1 MNEANRNKLKRAP
14 TSVFLCTDE
23 KLYKEC
29 RRYKQMALVHP
40 LTPTQQAELDKRDLK
55 LFAKTVDRLYQCILQ
70 KDAEQAAYKQKVK
83 AFAEKALAQ
92 RDEDAKA
99 LVQRDEQHAKTLAQ
113 RDEEAQASYN
123 QALLGYREKI
133 QDLEH
138 EKQTLRAELQEVN
151 KAHTKELQQLRTIME
166 FQQSQLDT
174 LQKAQ
179 SHLSPFVQMMQ
190 TMAVAMGPMMAD
202 MGVAKAVPPLATAP
216 TMPPVSPVVPVASP
230 QQHTAPAMPATPA
243 MPTIPPVAVAS
254 APPAAPKAP
263 PPMPPSAPAAP
274 PPSCASSTTS
284 STTRERDPACDE
296 PPTKKR
302 RRRRFEWV
310 DLVAEMLFPADTVQ
324 QQQLASQM
332 RLLVCTVP
340 DGTKVTAEA
349 QATAFATL
357 VCGGP
362 ARPQYD
368 AMVHT
373 WRTLLT
379 STEAPKAQAV
389 SFAQRVYHVCDDEGV
404 GQGVTKG
411 TKQARSRIQGWL
423 MSTSHDTAFV
433 RAMMCL
439 MQC

>member
-1 MNEANRNKLKRAP
+1 MSEANRDKLKRAP

-70 KDAEQAAYKQKVK
+70 KDAEQAAYKQKMKV
-83 AFAEKALAQ
+83 FAEKALAQ
-92 RDEDAKA
+92 RDEQHAKA
-99 LVQRDEQHAKTLAQ
+99 LAQRDEQHAKALAQ

-138 EKQTLRAELQEVN
+138 EKQTLRAELQEVK
-151 KAHTKELQQLRTIME
+151 KAHTKELQQLRTIMAS
-166 FQQSQLDT
+166 QQSQLDT

-179 SHLSPFVQMMQ
+179 SHLPQFVQMMQ
-190 TMAVAMGPMMAD
+190 SMVVAMGPMVAD
-202 MGVAKAVPPLATAP
+202 MGVAKGVPLATAP
-216 TMPPVSPVVPVASP
+216 AMPSVSPVVPVASP
-230 QQHTAPAMPATPA
+230 QQNTAATDPA
-243 MPTIPPVAVAS
+243 MPTIPPVPVAS
-254 APPAAPKAP
+254 APAPPAAPKAP
-263 PPMPPSAPAAP
+263 PPMPPAAPAAP
-274 PPSCASSTTS
+274 PSCATTT
-284 STTRERDPACDE
+284 STTRERNAACDE

-302 RRRRFEWV
+302 RRRRAFEWV

-324 QQQLASQM
+324 QQQLASQL

-340 DGTKVTAEA
+340 DGTKAMAEA
-349 QATAFATL
+349 RATAFATL
-357 VCGGP
+357 MCGGP
-362 ARPQYD
+362 ARAQYD

-379 STEAPKAQAV
+379 STEAPKAQAG

-404 GQGVTKG
+404 GQGVIKG
-411 TKQARSRIQGWL
+411 TKQARHRILGWL
-423 MSTSHDTAFV
+423 MTTRHDTAFV

>member
-1 MNEANRNKLKRAP
+1 MNEANRDKLKRAP

-29 RRYKQMALVHP
+29 HSYKQMALVHP
-40 LTPTQQAELDKRDLK
+40 LTPTQKAELVKLEMK

-83 AFAEKALAQ
+83 VFAEKALAQ

-99 LVQRDEQHAKTLAQ
+99 LTQRDEQHAKALVQ
-113 RDEEAQASYN
+113 RDEEAQASYS

-138 EKQTLRAELQEVN
+138 EKQTLRAELQEVK

-166 FQQSQLDT
+166 SQQSQLDT

-179 SHLSPFVQMMQ
+179 SHLPQFLQALQ

-202 MGVAKAVPPLATAP
+202 MGVAKAVSPLATAP
-216 TMPPVSPVVPVASP
+216 TMPPVSPVVPLASP
-230 QQHTAPAMPATPA
+230 QQHTAPAMSA
-243 MPTIPPVAVAS
+243 MPTIPLVSVVSAP

-274 PPSCASSTTS
+274 PSCATTS
-284 STTRERDPACDE
+284 TTTRERDAAFDE

-302 RRRRFEWV
+302 RRRRLEWV
-310 DLVAEMLFPADTVQ
+310 DLVAEMLCPTDTTQ
-324 QQQLASQM
+324 RQQLASQL

-340 DGTKVTAEA
+340 DGTKAAAEA
-349 QATAFATL
+349 RATAFATL

-373 WRTLLT
+373 WRTLLS
-379 STEAPKAQAV
+379 STEAPKAQAG

-411 TKQARSRIQGWL
+411 TKQARHRILGWL